1 MSRKIALIASIQTL
15 TALILSSQEKLD
27 AANSQL
33 AQFDAIAA
41 VDVGSN
47 VVFLIG
53 RAETRREVTGLVKAV
68 RQEEGVTQED
78 GSVLEGK
85 RSFKVEYTETGDAF
99 DAVVSAIAES
109 QIIRV
114 A

>member
-1 MSRKIALIASIQTL
+1 MSRKIALIASIATL
-15 TALILSSQEKLD
+15 SALIVASQEKLD
-27 AANSQL
+27 AANIQL

-41 VDVGSN
+41 VDVGAT
-47 VVFLIG
+47 VTFLIG
-53 RAETRREVTGLVKAV
+53 RADTRREVRGLVKAV
-68 RQEEGVTQED
+68 REEASVTLED
-78 GSVLEGK
+78 GSVVEGK
-85 RSFKVEYTETGDAF
+85 RTFKVEYTETGDAF